1 MERASPAYLV
11 DEQLESQSDSSI
23 DSFWTQLIA
32 AINRLQPSLDG
43 TINVKKVR
51 KKREK
56 LLNNA
61 VPTETS

>member
-1 MERASPAYLV
+1 M
-11 DEQLESQSDSSI
+11 DSS
-23 DSFWTQLIA
+23 WTQLIA

-43 TINVKKVR
+43 TMNVKKVR